1 MTNITNFQDILGAA
15 NGDQPSVLGKFLYF
29 SLANILVE
37 KEALAQLCEDL
48 SIPYS
53 GSKRISV
60 SDAFRS
66 ATGDIKDRIT
76 VKNPGEHHI
85 YAVYCRDNAHT
96 EDVYSREL
104 VKETL
109 NQRTNQYEKL
119 ANIFYDR
126 RDNRFGYD
134 NIGFDADIDPL
145 NYCRRAEELFELY
158 QTCANRRQIETICL
172 SYLRMLE
179 ATKVST
185 TGHLYFIP
193 RQHMDML
200 LKDFFAYAMRK
211 YRMPCN
217 PTIDTARPTVITP
230 EMRVLSP
237 SEMQVFIE
245 EVMRETQRVAIL
257 TTLFVGFR
265 VGEVLALKISD
276 LDLEK
281 QTLSVTK
288 NLIRVPTAA
297 VSPENPNIEILNYDQ
312 KKKTHLIVQNTPKTS
327 TSNREIAISDGLC
340 ELLIR
345 HLFTLANSTWPNPD
359 GLLFP
364 SKAGTHLDPK
374 SFEIRLA
381 AVSKR
386 CEIRKVNPHALRH
399 TLATRLVED
408 KVPLNIVQGILG
420 HSSIETTRKYLH
432 KNEDIEREAI
442 GMMSNYLNMGQMEAA
457 PRLNGAAPRAKFAD
471 VVLPTF
477 PQRRNHTA

>member
-1 MTNITNFQDILGAA
+1 MKRRS
-15 NGDQPSVLGKFLYF
+15 NGEGSFYQQKDKSWVYQVTYGR
-29 SLANILVE
+29 
-37 KEALAQLCEDL
+37 KEDG
-48 SIPYS
+48 SPYR
-53 GSKRISV
+53 K
-60 SDAFRS
+60 AFKGR
-66 ATGDIKDRIT
+66 TKTI
-76 VKNPGEHHI
+76 
-85 YAVYCRDNAHT
+85 C
-96 EDVYSREL
+96 
-104 VKETL
+104 KE
-109 NQRTNQYEKL
+109 
-119 ANIFYDR
+119 
-126 RDNRFGYD
+126 
-134 NIGFDADIDPL
+134 
-145 NYCRRAEELFELY
+145 RRAQWEEEQARIKAEEEAQAAESARLEELRAKLGHPIEAEILFSEAFLKWLELY
-158 QTCANRRQIETICL
+158 KSPPARKPSTYA
-172 SYLRMLE
+172 SYLDTYRIHFAE
-179 ATKVST
+179 AF
-185 TGHLYFIP
+185 GNLPLYQITQDTIQDYYQ
-193 RQHMDML
+193 RKQKNGGRLDGRKGGLSAKTIQNQHML

-211 YRMPCN
+211 YHLPCN
-217 PTIDTARPTVITP
+217 PTVDTTRPEVITP

-345 HLFTLANSTWPNPD
+345 HLFTLA
-359 GLLFP
+359 
-364 SKAGTHLDPK
+364 
-374 SFEIRLA
+374 
-381 AVSKR
+381 
-386 CEIRKVNPHALRH
+386 
-399 TLATRLVED
+399 TRLVED

-442 GMMSNYLNMGQMEAA
+442 GMMSDYLNMGQMDAA

-477 PQRRNHTA
+477 PQRRKHTA

>member
-1 MTNITNFQDILGAA
+1 MEVLRAKLGHPIESEILFSEAFPQWLDLYKA
-15 NGDQPSVLGKFLYF
+15 PPTRKPSTYASYLDTYRIHF
-29 SLANILVE
+29 A
-37 KEALAQLCEDL
+37 EAFGNL
-48 SIPYS
+48 S
-53 GSKRISV
+53 
-60 SDAFRS
+60 
-66 ATGDIKDRIT
+66 
-76 VKNPGEHHI
+76 
-85 YAVYCRDNAHT
+85 
-96 EDVYSREL
+96 
-104 VKETL
+104 
-109 NQRTNQYEKL
+109 
-119 ANIFYDR
+119 
-126 RDNRFGYD
+126 
-134 NIGFDADIDPL
+134 
-145 NYCRRAEELFELY
+145 LY
-158 QTCANRRQIETICL
+158 QITQDVVQDYYQRKQKNGSRADGRKGGLSAKTIQN
-172 SYLRMLE
+172 
-179 ATKVST
+179 
-185 TGHLYFIP
+185 
-193 RQHMDML
+193 QHML

-211 YRMPCN
+211 YRLPCN

-237 SEMQVFIE
+237 SEMQIFIE

-276 LDLEK
+276 LNLER
-281 QTLSVTK
+281 QTLTVNK

-297 VSPENPNIEILNYDQ
+297 ISPDNPNIKILNYDP

-374 SFEIRLA
+374 SFEIRVA

-442 GMMSNYLNMGQMEAA
+442 ATMSNYLSIDRMNAA
-457 PRLNGAAPRAKFAD
+457 PKLNGTGPRAQFAD
-471 VVLPTF
+471 IPFAGFLPKTGRF
-477 PQRRNHTA
+477 SA

>member
-1 MTNITNFQDILGAA
+1 MKRRS
-15 NGDQPSVLGKFLYF
+15 NGEGSFYQQKDKSWVYQVTDGRKEDGKPFRKSF
-29 SLANILVE
+29 KGRTKTIC
-37 KEALAQLCEDL
+37 KERRAQWEEEQARL
-48 SIPYS
+48 
-53 GSKRISV
+53 
-60 SDAFRS
+60 
-66 ATGDIKDRIT
+66 
-76 VKNPGEHHI
+76 
-85 YAVYCRDNAHT
+85 
-96 EDVYSREL
+96 
-104 VKETL
+104 
-109 NQRTNQYEKL
+109 
-119 ANIFYDR
+119 
-126 RDNRFGYD
+126 
-134 NIGFDADIDPL
+134 
-145 NYCRRAEELFELY
+145 RAEEEARAQEAAHMEVLRAKLGHPIESEILFSEAFPQWLDLYKAPPTRKPSTYASYLDTYRIHFAEAFGNLSLY
-158 QTCANRRQIETICL
+158 QITQDVVQDYYQRKQKNGSRADGRKGGLSAKTIQN
-172 SYLRMLE
+172 
-179 ATKVST
+179 
-185 TGHLYFIP
+185 
-193 RQHMDML
+193 QHML

-211 YRMPCN
+211 YRLPCN

-237 SEMQVFIE
+237 SEMQIFIE

-276 LDLEK
+276 LNLER
-281 QTLSVTK
+281 QTLTVNK

-297 VSPENPNIEILNYDQ
+297 ISPDNPNIKILNYDP

-374 SFEIRLA
+374 SFEIRVA

-442 GMMSNYLNMGQMEAA
+442 ATMSNYLSIDRMNAA
-457 PRLNGAAPRAKFAD
+457 PKLNGTGPRAQFAD
-471 VVLPTF
+471 IPLPVF
-477 PQRRNHTA
+477 SQKREHSA

>member
-1 MTNITNFQDILGAA
+1 
-15 NGDQPSVLGKFLYF
+15 
-29 SLANILVE
+29 
-37 KEALAQLCEDL
+37 
-48 SIPYS
+48 
-53 GSKRISV
+53 
-60 SDAFRS
+60 
-66 ATGDIKDRIT
+66 
-76 VKNPGEHHI
+76 
-85 YAVYCRDNAHT
+85 
-96 EDVYSREL
+96 
-104 VKETL
+104 
-109 NQRTNQYEKL
+109 
-119 ANIFYDR
+119 
-126 RDNRFGYD
+126 
-134 NIGFDADIDPL
+134 
-145 NYCRRAEELFELY
+145 
-158 QTCANRRQIETICL
+158 
-172 SYLRMLE
+172 
-179 ATKVST
+179 
-185 TGHLYFIP
+185 
-193 RQHMDML
+193 
-200 LKDFFAYAMRK
+200 
-211 YRMPCN
+211 
-217 PTIDTARPTVITP
+217 
-230 EMRVLSP
+230 
-237 SEMQVFIE
+237 
-245 EVMRETQRVAIL
+245 MRETQRVAIL

-297 VSPENPNIEILNYDQ
+297 VSPENPNIEILNYDP

-442 GMMSNYLNMGQMEAA
+442 GMMSDYLNMGQMDAA
-457 PRLNGAAPRAKFAD
+457 PRLNGTASRAKFAD
-471 VVLPTF
+471 IVLPTF